1 MFAFLARFIYM
12 YNTVCKHMNVLGFGH
27 TACFE
32 CLDFLRNM
40 YMNMYVVHILTGAGR
55 RIFARGHNEK
65 RIIIPR
71 GL

>member
-40 YMNMYVVHILTGAGR
+40 YMNKYIVQCTYTYTY
-55 RIFARGHNEK
+55 RGWPENFC
-65 RIIIPR
+65 
-71 GL
+71 